1 MTRLES
7 HFMNNKQLV
16 DDIDKLV
23 EDIQVSSVLSNNK
36 LINKIFSEK
45 IIPVLFEIKTNLE
58 ISNPSQIEFKEKIN
72 YCVATT
78 SDIVDLN
85 SEYSVFYSRIRS
97 LREIILTKII
107 LCLE

>member
-85 SEYSVFYSRIRS
+85 SEYSVFYSRIRI
-97 LREIILTKII
+97 LRE
-107 LCLE
+107 

>member
-85 SEYSVFYSRIRS
+85 SEYSVFYSRIRI
-97 LREIILTKII
+97 LRENILTKIK
-107 LCLE
+107 

>member
-85 SEYSVFYSRIRS
+85 SEYSVFYSRIRI
-97 LREIILTKII
+97 LRENILTKIN
-107 LCLE
+107 

>member
-36 LINKIFSEK
+36 LINKIFSEN

-58 ISNPSQIEFKEKIN
+58 ISNPSQIEFKEKIILE
-72 YCVATT
+72 TT
-78 SDIVDLN
+78 YEGIDEFTIPLN
-85 SEYSVFYSRIRS
+85 SIN
-97 LREIILTKII
+97 
-107 LCLE
+107 

>member
-72 YCVATT
+72 YCVAIT

-85 SEYSVFYSRIRS
+85 SEYSVFYSRIRI
-97 LREIILTKII
+97 LRENILTKIN
-107 LCLE
+107 

>member
-85 SEYSVFYSRIRS
+85 SQYSVFYSRIRI
-97 LREIILTKII
+97 LRENILTKIK
-107 LCLE
+107 

>member
-7 HFMNNKQLV
+7 QFMNNKQLV

-85 SEYSVFYSRIRS
+85 SEYSVFYSRIRI
-97 LREIILTKII
+97 LRENILTKIK
-107 LCLE
+107 

>member
-1 MTRLES
+1 
-7 HFMNNKQLV
+7 MNNKQLV

-85 SEYSVFYSRIRS
+85 SEYSVFYSRIRI
-97 LREIILTKII
+97 LRENILTKIK
-107 LCLE
+107 

>member
-85 SEYSVFYSRIRS
+85 SEDSVFYSRIRI
-97 LREIILTKII
+97 LRENILTKIK
-107 LCLE
+107 

>member
-23 EDIQVSSVLSNNK
+23 EYNLSVNSNHD

-72 YCVATT
+72 YCVAIT

-85 SEYSVFYSRIRS
+85 SEYSVFYSRIRI
-97 LREIILTKII
+97 LRENILTKIK
-107 LCLE
+107 

>member
-58 ISNPSQIEFKEKIN
+58 ISNPSQIEYKEKIN

-85 SEYSVFYSRIRS
+85 SEYSVFYSRIRI
-97 LREIILTKII
+97 LRENILTKIN
-107 LCLE
+107 

>member
-7 HFMNNKQLV
+7 QFMNNKQLV

-45 IIPVLFEIKTNLE
+45 NIPVLFEIKTNLE

-85 SEYSVFYSRIRS
+85 SEYSVFYSRIRI
-97 LREIILTKII
+97 LRENILTKIK
-107 LCLE
+107 

>member
-45 IIPVLFEIKTNLE
+45 IIPVLLEIKTNLE
-58 ISNPSQIEFKEKIN
+58 ISNPSQIEF
-72 YCVATT
+72 
-78 SDIVDLN
+78 
-85 SEYSVFYSRIRS
+85 
-97 LREIILTKII
+97 
-107 LCLE
+107 

>member
-72 YCVATT
+72 YCVATA

-85 SEYSVFYSRIRS
+85 SEYSVFYSRIRI
-97 LREIILTKII
+97 LRENILTKIN
-107 LCLE
+107 

>member
-7 HFMNNKQLV
+7 QFMNNKQLV

-85 SEYSVFYSRIRS
+85 SQYSVFYSRIRI
-97 LREIILTKII
+97 LRENILTKIK
-107 LCLE
+107 

>member
-45 IIPVLFEIKTNLE
+45 INPVLFEIKTNLE
-58 ISNPSQIEFKEKIN
+58 ISNPSQIEYKEKIN

-85 SEYSVFYSRIRS
+85 SEYSVFYSRIRI
-97 LREIILTKII
+97 LRENILTKIN
-107 LCLE
+107 